1 MKYSSSVTFRLREI
15 LLNISEGNHDED
27 LCKEN
32 CELNRKLFNHAHFCQ
47 YSQFN
52 FKSFMNPSR
61 SDLIK
66 ALLCKKPLGLDTS
79 DISSPPQS
87 LWDRNKVE
95 DQELVK
101 FDLKVTQFKAMEIE
115 VQEGRRALE
124 DLEQLRIEM
133 DEL

>member
-1 MKYSSSVTFRLREI
+1 MD
-15 LLNISEGNHDED
+15 ISEGNHDED

-32 CELNRKLFNHAHFCQ
+32 CKQNQELFNHAHFCQ

-66 ALLCKKPLGLDTS
+66 ALLCKKLS
-79 DISSPPQS
+79 RSPHQS
-87 LWDRNKVE
+87 LWNRNE
-95 DQELVK
+95 AEHQELVK
-101 FDLKVTQFKAMEIE
+101 FDLKEAQFKAMEIE

-133 DEL
+133 DKM

>member
-1 MKYSSSVTFRLREI
+1 
-15 LLNISEGNHDED
+15 
-27 LCKEN
+27 
-32 CELNRKLFNHAHFCQ
+32 
-47 YSQFN
+47 
-52 FKSFMNPSR
+52 MNPSR

-66 ALLCKKPLGLDTS
+66 ALLCKKPLGLDAS

-115 VQEGRRALE
+115 VQEGRRAQE
-124 DLEQLRIEM
+124 DLEQLRLEM
-133 DEL
+133 DKM